1 MGFASVVILNDFASI
16 KKFMCQKEILNR
28 PFNWVMT
35 QAKVDGEL
43 WNHFCTQN
51 PFMSPPSST
60 WRREEG
66 RKYFVV
72 TT

>member
-43 WNHFCTQN
+43 WRHTFT
-51 PFMSPPSST
+51 
-60 WRREEG
+60 
-66 RKYFVV
+66 
-72 TT
+72 